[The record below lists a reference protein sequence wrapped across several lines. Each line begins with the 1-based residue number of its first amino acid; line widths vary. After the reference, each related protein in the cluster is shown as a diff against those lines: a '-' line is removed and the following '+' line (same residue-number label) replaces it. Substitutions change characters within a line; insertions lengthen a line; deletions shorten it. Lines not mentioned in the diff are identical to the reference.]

1 MEIPPLPDLTILM
14 VEVGSAAHG
23 TGIAGGED
31 HDQLAVVI
39 ESPVQVLGLNP
50 SGLKTVMQ
58 RTQPEGVRSGP
69 GDIDRTIHP
78 LRRFLR
84 LAATGNPSI
93 LMTFWAPA
101 EYNTDLGAQL
111 RALGPSLVGRHVIP
125 RYRGYMNSQARRLL
139 GEGGGARPELVAEH
153 GYDTKCAMHCA
164 RLGFQCL
171 ELLQTGALQL
181 PIQGEPADWLRSVR
195 YGRVEFSEW
204 WERSLALDAEL
215 AALADDA
222 SIPPGPEQRRIEEW
236 SVDAHQRAWSD
247 GVA

>member
-69 GDIDRTIHP
+69 DDIDRTIHP

-93 LMTFWAPA
+93 LMTFWA
-101 EYNTDLGAQL
+101 
-111 RALGPSLVGRHVIP
+111 
-125 RYRGYMNSQARRLL
+125 
-139 GEGGGARPELVAEH
+139 
-153 GYDTKCAMHCA
+153 
-164 RLGFQCL
+164 
-171 ELLQTGALQL
+171 
-181 PIQGEPADWLRSVR
+181 RSSTTPTSAHSFVR
-195 YGRVEFSEW
+195 SAHP
-204 WERSLALDAEL
+204 L
-215 AALADDA
+215 
-222 SIPPGPEQRRIEEW
+222 
-236 SVDAHQRAWSD
+236 SVDT
-247 GVA
+247 